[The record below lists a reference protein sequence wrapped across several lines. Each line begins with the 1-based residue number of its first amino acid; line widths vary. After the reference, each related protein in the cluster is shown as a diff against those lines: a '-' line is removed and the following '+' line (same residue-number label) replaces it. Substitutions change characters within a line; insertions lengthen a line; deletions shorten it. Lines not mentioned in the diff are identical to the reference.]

1 MATELARRFVV
12 DRIRSTIGWVIGL
25 GLYTGL
31 IVSFFPSIRDSQSYE
46 AALEDYPDALK
57 EFFGG
62 DAGFQLTTGPGF
74 INAQL
79 FAFMVPLL
87 LAVVAI
93 GYGAALGGEQQSGLI
108 DLVLANPIRR
118 RRVIVERAV
127 AMLATIFLLAFTVLL
142 VVTVLGRM
150 VDLGIDFSRLAAATV
165 ATVLV
170 VMVHGLVAL
179 AVAGATGSRSVAVGS
194 ATVIFAA
201 GYLLNALSG
210 LVGWLEPMR
219 VLSPYYHAVGPL
231 PLLEGWALPNLVV
244 LVALCFLVLAAGV
257 VLFERRDLV

>member
-1 MATELARRFVV
+1 MSTELAERFFA
-12 DRIRSTIGWVIGL
+12 DRIRSTIGWVLGL
-25 GLYTGL
+25 GLYTAL
-31 IVSFFPSIRDSQSYE
+31 IVSFFPSISGSESYE

-79 FAFMVPLL
+79 FSFMVPLL

-118 RRVIVERAV
+118 RRVILERAG
-127 AMLATIFLLAFTVLL
+127 AMLTTVVLLA
-142 VVTVLGRM
+142 VTVLVVVAALGPI
-150 VDLGIDFSRLAAATV
+150 VNLGIGLNRLTAATV

-170 VMVHGLVAL
+170 VMFHGLVAL

-194 ATVIFAA
+194 ATVVFAA

-210 LVGWLEPMR
+210 LVGWLEPLR

-231 PLLEGWALPNLVV
+231 PLLDGWAPANLGVLVV
-244 LVALCFLVLAAGV
+244 LCGAAVGAGV